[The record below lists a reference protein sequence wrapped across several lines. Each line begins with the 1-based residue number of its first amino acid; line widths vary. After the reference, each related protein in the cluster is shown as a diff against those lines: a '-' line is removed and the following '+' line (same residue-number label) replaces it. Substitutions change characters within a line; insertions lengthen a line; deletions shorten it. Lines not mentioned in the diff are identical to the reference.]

1 MIPRNMSEPRDLVD
15 PSLEEQLVSACR
27 TTVGDSLRSI
37 TYFTPDGYEQVYL
50 RSDLEADADLAAS
63 VEHETAGFGIQTA
76 YTETELGSYQYTL
89 RVFENGFVTRVI
101 DGDHGVFVTTDGITV
116 RRSKEVTRAIRS
128 TLRTATPAD

>member
-1 MIPRNMSEPRDLVD
+1 MSERRNLVD

-27 TTVGDSLRSI
+27 TAVGDSLRSI
-37 TYFTPDGYEQVYL
+37 TYFTSDAYEQVYL

-63 VEHETAGFGIQTA
+63 VEHESEGFDIQSA

-101 DGDHGVFVTTDGITV
+101 ADDHGVFVTTDGITV
-116 RRSKEVTRAIRS
+116 RRSKEVTEAIRS
-128 TLRTATPAD
+128 TLKVTA

>member
-1 MIPRNMSEPRDLVD
+1 MSERRNLVD

-27 TTVGDSLRSI
+27 TAVGDSLRSV
-37 TYFTPDGYEQVYL
+37 TYFTPDAYEQVYL

-63 VEHETAGFGIQTA
+63 VEHESEGFDIQSA

-101 DGDHGVFVTTDGITV
+101 TDDHGVFVTTDGITV
-116 RRSKEVTRAIRS
+116 RRSKEVTEAIRS
-128 TLRTATPAD
+128 TLKVTA